1 MYVWGVSRRE
11 IPPQINVIGTAML
24 LVSIVIV
31 IAAELARRRR
41 NRA

>member
-1 MYVWGVSRRE
+1 VGRVASRD
-11 IPPQINVIGTAML
+11 PAQINVIGTAML